1 LSDILSPPSSIH
13 WPHSVAP
20 AALHRACTGIN
31 LGWDVRPSSSPLYS
45 LDASRAVERYQRTE
59 PPHSPLSLG
68 KNHCSSLIYLAQVL
82 IAAKPKALFSAQDH
96 VSHFPM
102 NCPVATSPSCRS
114 QEFQTSFTHHISRSS
129 RWPSPRRSTRSDSSA
144 ADRSITCS
152 LISAYARFGQTT
164 RAMCLMRWEEARTL
178 PLATRY
184 MMHSASSGTWP
195 QPRASSPRC
204 QPRSPLSSCSI
215 CQGARP

>member
-114 QEFQTSFTHHISRSS
+114 QEFQTSFTHTSLGPRAGRHRGAPRVVTLPRPTAPSPARSS
-129 RWPSPRRSTRSDSSA
+129 APTLGSVRRRVQ
-144 ADRSITCS
+144 CV
-152 LISAYARFGQTT
+152 
-164 RAMCLMRWEEARTL
+164 
-178 PLATRY
+178 
-184 MMHSASSGTWP
+184 
-195 QPRASSPRC
+195 
-204 QPRSPLSSCSI
+204 
-215 CQGARP
+215 